1 MLWIIQLEVFD
12 ARQERHHEPIDFQT
26 QLAAD
31 LPAGKAPELSKRGKG
46 FFLRECVAQPNS
58 VAFCEFPADFPISN

>member
-31 LPAGKAPELSKRGKG
+31 LPAGKAPESSNRGKG
-46 FFLRECVAQPNS
+46 FFHQVAQPNS
-58 VAFCEFPADFPISN
+58 VAFCEFPADFPISH